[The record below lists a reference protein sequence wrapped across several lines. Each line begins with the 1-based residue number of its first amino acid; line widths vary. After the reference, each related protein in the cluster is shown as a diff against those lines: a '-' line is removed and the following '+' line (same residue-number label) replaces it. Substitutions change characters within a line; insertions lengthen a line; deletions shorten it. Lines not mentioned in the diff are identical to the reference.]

1 MNFIQ
6 HTRAAH
12 ELLTRRAEATPL
24 HVSLYWALFFE
35 WNATR
40 FAEAVELDH
49 ERMMRAAHIGNRKVY
64 RATLYAL
71 ETWGLLAY
79 RPSRSRHQATCFLM
93 SDLLGTDV
101 PQAASSTGGTSAPSS
116 PPLTEGTSAPGNQA
130 LPGTEVPQADELPGA
145 EVPQADELPGADVP
159 QPLLIGNKHTDKSKQ
174 DVVVN
179 GPAAAPKKNIG
190 ETSPENEGLSG
201 LAEEPADDSS
211 PNPGAAPKKKV
222 APKKKGVHADTI
234 RAAATAARDEPRR
247 RAPLPEL
254 PFRQSTLYDF
264 EAFTAAFAG
273 TDYALADLRHYHQL
287 IDNWRDKKTGLPPL
301 RRDWVATSKKFMLND
316 AADNRLKLAPGTNQH
331 QPGQS
336 GPDPGTRPAPTGYRS
351 KYDA

>member
-35 WNATR
+35 WNAAR
-40 FAEAVELDH
+40 FAESVELDH

-71 ETWGLLAY
+71 ENWGLLAY
-79 RPSRSRHQATCFLM
+79 RPSRSRHQPTCFLM
-93 SDLLGTDV
+93 ADLLGADV
-101 PQAASSTGGTSAPSS
+101 PQAPRPTGATSAPSS
-116 PPLTEGTSAPGNQA
+116 GPLTEGTSAPGNE
-130 LPGTEVPQADELPGA
+130 PLPGA
-145 EVPQADELPGADVP
+145 EVLQPDELPGADVP
-159 QPLLIGNKHTDKSKQ
+159 QPLLIGSKPSAKSKP

-179 GPAAAPKKNIG
+179 GPAAEPQKKIAAA
-190 ETSPENEGLSG
+190 SPAYEGLSG
-201 LAEEPADDSS
+201 RAEDSPDDSQPS
-211 PNPGAAPKKKV
+211 PGAAPKKKV
-222 APKKKGVHADTI
+222 APKKKGVRADTI

-254 PFRQSTLYDF
+254 GFRQSPIYDF
-264 EAFTAAFAG
+264 EAFTAAFDG

-301 RRDWVATSKKFMLND
+301 RRDWLATAKKFMLND
-316 AADNRLKLAPGTNQH
+316 AADNRLKLAPGTRPY
-331 QPGQS
+331 QPGAP
-336 GPDPGTRPAPTGYRS
+336 GPDPGTRPAATGYRS